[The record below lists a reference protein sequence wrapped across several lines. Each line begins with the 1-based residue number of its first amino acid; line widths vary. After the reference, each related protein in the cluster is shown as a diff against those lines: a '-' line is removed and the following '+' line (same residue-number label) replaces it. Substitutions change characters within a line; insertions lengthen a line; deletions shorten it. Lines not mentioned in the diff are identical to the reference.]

1 MEELKKKTEAMLRAV
16 LISSPRGVP
25 LRRLNK
31 EYSSITY
38 SSIPHPELGF
48 PTLDSYIKSIPHVAT
63 LTRDVDGEFVVKGV
77 ASESDQHVAKL
88 IAKQRKPKKRSKG
101 AAKPSRRPLSRRPN
115 INRPAAFITAA
126 GYRPV
131 GTSSYRPVAAASYR
145 TVTVSSLSYRAAA
158 RHVAQA
164 VAKSVIP
171 VPANT
176 NTRSGVTP
184 RFVPPRMMRQAVS
197 KAVSQPV
204 NKTSPPQGF
213 PGKGQENLQGMKYL
227 DVCLCAHH
235 FTAPG

>member
-77 ASESDQHVAKL
+77 ATESDQHVAKL

-131 GTSSYRPVAAASYR
+131 ATSSYRPVAAASYR
-145 TVTVSSLSYRAAA
+145 RVTVSSLTGIT
-158 RHVAQA
+158 
-164 VAKSVIP
+164 KSVIP

-176 NTRSGVTP
+176 NTRSDVAP
-184 RFVPPRMMRQAVS
+184 RFVPPRMMRQAVN
-197 KAVSQPV
+197 KVVSQPV
-204 NKTSPPQGF
+204 NKTSPPRGF